1 MKKKLLIYIIPIV
14 LIIIGSIWILKM
26 KDASTIKYST
36 NVLTQIK
43 VNQEYNKNKKIN
55 EDYVGLLKF
64 DSGLIEEDVVQGETN
79 ETYLRTDWHTG
90 EYDEEGSVFMDS
102 ESNLTDQNITLYG
115 HYVYESYDSSRTHKF
130 TPLELLLE
138 EENYEANKTL
148 TLKLENETRKYMIV
162 AVYLCNLSDELVAP
176 ENLKYY
182 TTNFT
187 EETFATYKQEIEKIQ
202 QYDTKVSYD
211 FNDKFLTLQT
221 CVKNHPEQRQIVL
234 CKKIM
239 TTG

>member
-1 MKKKLLIYIIPIV
+1 MKKKFLIYIIPIV

-36 NVLTQIK
+36 DDLTQIK
-43 VNQEYNKNKKIN
+43 VNQEYDKNKKIN

-90 EYDEEGSVFMDS
+90 KYDEEGSVFMDS
-102 ESNLTDQNITLYG
+102 ESNLDDQNITLYG

-162 AVYLCNLSDELVAP
+162 AVYLCNLSDELVVP

-187 EETFATYKQEIEKIQ
+187 EETFATYKQEVEKIQ

-221 CVKNHPEQRQIVL
+221 CVKNHLEQRQIVL
-234 CKKIM
+234 CKEI
-239 TTG
+239 

>member
-1 MKKKLLIYIIPIV
+1 MKKKYFIYIIPII
-14 LIIIGSIWILKM
+14 LIIVGSIWILKM

-36 NVLTQIK
+36 NDLTQIK

-90 EYDEEGSVFMDS
+90 KYDEEGSVFMDS
-102 ESNLTDQNITLYG
+102 ESNLADQNITLYG

-162 AVYLCNLSDELVAP
+162 AVYLCKLLDELV
-176 ENLKYY
+176 
-182 TTNFT
+182 FT
-187 EETFATYKQEIEKIQ
+187 E
-202 QYDTKVSYD
+202 
-211 FNDKFLTLQT
+211 N
-221 CVKNHPEQRQIVL
+221 
-234 CKKIM
+234 
-239 TTG
+239 

>member
-1 MKKKLLIYIIPIV
+1 MKKKYFIYIIPII
-14 LIIIGSIWILKM
+14 LIIVGSIWILKM

-36 NVLTQIK
+36 NDLTQIK

-90 EYDEEGSVFMDS
+90 KYDEEGSVFMDS
-102 ESNLTDQNITLYG
+102 ESNLADQNITLYG

-162 AVYLCNLSDELVAP
+162 AVYLCNLLDELVVP

-187 EETFATYKQEIEKIQ
+187 EETFATYKQEVEKIQ
-202 QYDTKVSYD
+202 QYDTRVSYD

-234 CKKIM
+234 CKEI
-239 TTG
+239 